1 MAVKRN
7 KPVTYYY
14 AYPRPKSLTGL
25 SPFLIIELRNLI
37 YYERKTAPKNK
48 KINIKFNFR
57 FGLGFIP
64 MWVLEIVPGFYKLYN
79 IDNEKNINIIANFT
93 ESDLINE
100 YQAVQN
106 IF

>member
-1 MAVKRN
+1 MAVKIK

-25 SPFLIIELRNLI
+25 SPFLIIELRNHI
-37 YYERKTAPKNK
+37 YHERKTAPKNK

-57 FGLGFIP
+57 FGSGFIP
-64 MWVLEIVPGFYKLYN
+64 MWLSEVVPGFFKLHN
-79 IDNEKNINIIANFT
+79 IDDEKNINIIANFS

-100 YQAVQN
+100 YKAIQN